1 MQVIAERDKRSG
13 KFLLVLGLTLSG
25 LSTYLLSISLWYILL
40 LIAGF
45 ILSVFGIYC
54 GLLLPKTAIER
65 ENDTL
70 IIYFAFCK
78 KQIAFSKIEYV
89 SYHELGAFASHN
101 GGGFF
106 HNFYRFQN
114 DIRTLTI
121 TTKENFALKHFYVLS
136 IMQASATATTINSF
150 IEQLNKTT

>member
-25 LSTYLLSISLWYILL
+25 SSTYLLSISLWYILL

-45 ILSVFGIYC
+45 ILSVIGIYC

-70 IIYFAFCK
+70 IIHFAFCK

-89 SYHELGAFASHN
+89 SYHERGSFASHN
-101 GGGFF
+101 GSGLF
-106 HNFYRFQN
+106 HNFYLFQN

-150 IEQLNKTT
+150 IEQVKKTT